1 MTMYQMM
8 KVLTVGVVSSDLVL
22 GGSLT
27 AARGDTPPAR
37 ADAHSIRAATLSA
50 EDGSGGVLGALTQA
64 TPTTIDNAAEVI
76 TTAKGKDSI
85 AATVASAYVRVPVD
99 PADGIQVVSSRGR
112 ISIGLPFAAHASDV
126 VVEAPGIVSYDNQNG
141 SSTVPVVQ
149 DNGTVQINTVISSSS
164 APTRYSYPIALPV
177 GGGLVPGGDGSVF
190 VTTAQGEVVAIIAA
204 PWAKDA
210 SGAAIDTRY
219 EIAGHTLT
227 QIVDHTV
234 PGVVYPVVADP
245 SVGVQWWGI
254 IIKYNRAET
263 KSIAAQASGAAAIA
277 IACSKVPS
285 GIPAA
290 ACAAAAFVF
299 TSTIVAITR
308 SAVAQSKCLQ
318 INAPYVPIPPGLF
331 VVTC

>member
-1 MTMYQMM
+1 MYQMM
-8 KVLTVGVVSSDLVL
+8 KVLTVGVVSSGLVL

-27 AARGDTPPAR
+27 AANGDTPPAR

-64 TPTTIDNAAEVI
+64 TPTTIDNAA
-76 TTAKGKDSI
+76 D
-85 AATVASAYVRVPVD
+85 
-99 PADGIQVVSSRGR
+99 
-112 ISIGLPFAAHASDV
+112 
-126 VVEAPGIVSYDNQNG
+126 VSYDNQNG

-299 TSTIVAITR
+299 ASTIVAITR